1 MLLFIAGSISEESD
15 RYIGCQCK
23 YKPIY
28 KENKHFLHD
37 LFKRMYY
44 NKIRHKYYEDLWQTV
59 CDINKISLLEIKL
72 LC

>member
-15 RYIGCQCK
+15 RYFGCQCK

-28 KENKHFLHD
+28 KENKHFLYD
-37 LFKRMYY
+37 PFKRICY
-44 NKIRHKYYEDLWQTV
+44 NRIRHKYESLWQTV
-59 CDINKISLLEIKL
+59 CDINKISLIEIQF